1 MKIHIIDKLEAELL
15 RLEKELTQKIPQELS
30 RAAAFGDLS
39 DNAEYEAVKNRQ
51 KFVEARLA
59 QIQDRLRSLAAL
71 DLEALPRDRV
81 AFGSIVHL
89 RDLNSH
95 EIKIYRIVT
104 AEEVG
109 KIPGQITASSPVGKA
124 INGKKVGEEIELNLP
139 AGIKNLKIEKIIT
152 IHDQEE

>member
-1 MKIHIIDKLEAELL
+1 MKINIIAKLEAELL
-15 RLEKELTQKIPQELS
+15 ELEKERTQKIPKELS

-39 DNAEYEAVKNRQ
+39 DNAEYEAVKSRQ
-51 KFVEARLA
+51 KFVEARVT

-71 DLEALPRDRV
+71 DLESLPRDRV
-81 AFGSIVHL
+81 AFGSIIHL
-89 RDLNSH
+89 RALDSQ

-109 KIPGQITASSPVGKA
+109 KVPGQITASSPVGKA

-139 AGIKNLKIEKIIT
+139 AGTKFLKIEKIIT
-152 IHDQEE
+152 IHEQEE

>member
-1 MKIHIIDKLEAELL
+1 MKINIISKLEAEILE
-15 RLEKELTQKIPQELS
+15 LEKELTQRIPKELA
-30 RAAAFGDLS
+30 RAAAFGDLT

-59 QIQDRLRSLAAL
+59 QIQGRLRSLAAL

-81 AFGSIVHL
+81 AFGSIIHL
-89 RDLNSH
+89 RDLDSN
-95 EIKIYRIVT
+95 ETKIYRIVT

-109 KIPGQITASSPVGKA
+109 KIPGQITASSPIGKA

-139 AGIKNLKIEKIIT
+139 AGTRHLKIEKIIT
-152 IHDQEE
+152 VHEQEE